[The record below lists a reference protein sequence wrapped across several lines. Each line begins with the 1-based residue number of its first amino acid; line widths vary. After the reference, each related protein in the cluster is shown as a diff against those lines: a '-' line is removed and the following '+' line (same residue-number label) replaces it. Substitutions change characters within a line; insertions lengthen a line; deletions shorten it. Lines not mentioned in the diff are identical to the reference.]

1 MKHLKTPQELNEASE
16 NLNISDVITWLDI
29 NKSKPEI
36 GQTIFYQGNLDKIKG
51 EYIGFDN
58 KKGVGKVKIENG
70 EIDLFDKWT
79 PTE

>member
-1 MKHLKTPQELNEASE
+1 MKDNKHTQSFGEFNEKLNM
-16 NLNISDVITWLDI
+16 SDVITWLDI

>member
-1 MKHLKTPQELNEASE
+1 MKDNKHIQSFNEHQE

-58 KKGVGKVKIENG
+58 RKGVGKVKIENG
-70 EIDLFDKWT
+70 EIDLFDKWST
-79 PTE
+79 TK

>member
-1 MKHLKTPQELNEASE
+1 MKGNKHIQSFRKFNE

-29 NKSKPEI
+29 NKSKPDI

-58 KKGVGKVKIENG
+58 KKRVGKVKIENG
-70 EIDLFDKWT
+70 EIDLFDKWIL
-79 PTE
+79 TE